1 MNYREQNQYVVY
13 ACPTGELNR
22 QLELY
27 FAQSRKLFGANKAHR
42 YMPHCTLTGFFT
54 DLSSSVDFYLDALE
68 QAYREAK
75 LSSSLDVKI
84 EKLIVSKDWHGL
96 ELQAEGIKQA
106 IANFARYEKSPTRQ
120 EPLRLKDWL
129 HLSLA
134 YGFEEQHR
142 SGLQQLAQEAIDL
155 QSEVGWE
162 LRFYQKEPDW
172 IWHCLKSWSLE
183 ALSGGEKK

>member
-1 MNYREQNQYVVY
+1 MDDRQENQYIVY

-27 FAQSRKLFGANKAHR
+27 FAQSRELFGANKAHL

-54 DLSSSVDFYLDALE
+54 DRASSIPFYLDALE
-68 QAYREAK
+68 QAYQEVR
-75 LSSSLDVKI
+75 SSRSLNVAI

-96 ELQAEGIKQA
+96 ELQAEGVKEA
-106 IANFARYEKSPTRQ
+106 IANFARYERSLTRQ

-142 SGLQQLAQEAIDL
+142 SGLQQLAQTAIDL

-162 LRFYQKEPDW
+162 LRFYQKQPDW
-172 IWHCLKSWSLE
+172 TWHCLKSWSL
-183 ALSGGEKK
+183 